1 MSSVSQELRRP
12 TTNLSSSGVILI
24 AGLGIIATYTG
35 YVLGQFKLAYPHV
48 HNMADAG
55 EVVAG
60 RIGRE
65 IFGAAQI
72 LFLVFAMGSHTLT
85 FSIMMNTI
93 TSHGTCT
100 IVFGIVGMIVC
111 LVFTLPR
118 TLKKV
123 SYMSI
128 ASFIS
133 IVSAVMITMVGVGV
147 ERPGS
152 GTVDVTV
159 KSDFAKGFE
168 AVTNIIFAY
177 AGTIFLPSLPIS
189 ILLTQSPGHVAFF
202 SFISELRAPETF
214 PKALFLL
221 QGADISMYLIVAI
234 VTYRYAGTDV
244 ASPALGSTSPLL
256 RKVAYGIAIPTIVI
270 AGEYNPQPILS
281 CSGRLSICIRCS
293 VSTKPARIH
302 QLLFHCF
309 SIPSE
314 RKPS

>member
-1 MSSVSQELRRP
+1 M
-12 TTNLSSSGVILI
+12 ILI
-24 AGLGIIATYTG
+24 AGFGIIATYTG
-35 YVLGQFKLAYPHV
+35 YVFGQFKLAYPHV

-72 LFLVFAMGSHTLT
+72 LFLAFAMGSHLLT

-100 IVFGIVGMIVC
+100 IVFGIVGMVVS

-123 SYMSI
+123 SYLSV

-133 IVSAVMITMVGVGV
+133 ILAAIIITMVGVGV

-152 GTVDVTV
+152 GKVNVTI
-159 KSDFAKGFE
+159 KSDLARGFE

-177 AGTIFLPSLPIS
+177 AGTNPSLS
-189 ILLTQSPGHVAFF
+189 AS
-202 SFISELRAPETF
+202 SF
-214 PKALFLL
+214 
-221 QGADISMYLIVAI
+221 
-234 VTYRYAGTDV
+234 
-244 ASPALGSTSPLL
+244 
-256 RKVAYGIAIPTIVI
+256 
-270 AGEYNPQPILS
+270 LS
-281 CSGRLSICIRCS
+281 Y
-293 VSTKPARIH
+293 
-302 QLLFHCF
+302 
-309 SIPSE
+309 
-314 RKPS
+314 

>member
-1 MSSVSQELRRP
+1 MSSVPQELREP
-12 TTNLSSSGVILI
+12 ATNIFSSGVILI
-24 AGLGIIATYTG
+24 AGLGIVATYSG

-55 EVVAG
+55 EVLAG

-72 LFLVFAMGSHTLT
+72 LFLVFAMGSHILT
-85 FSIMMNTI
+85 FSIMMNTV

-128 ASFIS
+128 VSFIS
-133 IVSAVMITMVGVGV
+133 IVSAVIITMVGVGV

-152 GTVDVTV
+152 GTVDATV
-159 KSDFAKGFE
+159 KSDLAKGFQ

-177 AGTIFLPSLPIS
+177 AGIIFLRSLLIS
-189 ILLTQSPGHVAFF
+189 VRLTQSLGHVAFF
-202 SFISELRAPETF
+202 SFISELREPKSF

-234 VTYRYAGTDV
+234 VTYRYAGADV

-270 AGEYNPQPILS
+270 AGM
-281 CSGRLSICIRCS
+281 
-293 VSTKPARIH
+293 
-302 QLLFHCF
+302 
-309 SIPSE
+309 
-314 RKPS
+314 